1 MVTHNMQQAVR
12 VSDNTAFFLLG
23 EVIEYNDTEKLFSI
37 PSDKRTEDYI
47 TGGLVRNETNS
58 ICSWIK

>member
-1 MVTHNMQQAVR
+1 MQQAVR

-37 PSDKRTEDYI
+37 LRIRELRI
-47 TGGLVRNETNS
+47 TSQGGLVNE
-58 ICSWIK
+58 IEIRRAA